1 MSDQQSSR
9 TFGEL
14 IAAALRKR
22 VGVGRAITV
31 KQLSYALQISEQTVW
46 NLLSGNK
53 SSGPSGRV
61 LMALLTF
68 FDAAFCNEILA
79 GTGCTVAKLTDARA
93 EALRKISEGMATLRE
108 LG

>member
-1 MSDQQSSR
+1 MSDQQSSK

-14 IAAALRKR
+14 IAASLRKR
-22 VGVGRAITV
+22 VGVGRAVTV
-31 KQLSYALQISEQTVW
+31 KQLAYALQVSEQTVW

-61 LMALLTF
+61 LMKLLTF
-68 FDAAFCNEILA
+68 FDAAFANEILA
-79 GTGCTVAKLTDARA
+79 PTGCTVAKVTDARA
-93 EALRKISEGMATLRE
+93 VALRKAAEAMDELRR